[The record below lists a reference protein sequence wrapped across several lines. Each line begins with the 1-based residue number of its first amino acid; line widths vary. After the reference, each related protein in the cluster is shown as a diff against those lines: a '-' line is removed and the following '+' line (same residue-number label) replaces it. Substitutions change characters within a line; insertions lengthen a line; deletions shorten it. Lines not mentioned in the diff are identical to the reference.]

1 MSLAWGTIS
10 VLVLLLP
17 GFVFFATVYVPGRF
31 TREASPLNPIGQ
43 AATAVLVSLFV
54 HGGLL
59 LMLPTESCS
68 GWVKCL
74 DLGAVLALMQVA
86 PSKPEALPELATKII
101 ASLPQ
106 VLAYFLAACA
116 MGGTIGLIWGWLF
129 VRTQLRGLA
138 QHGWV
143 SGLVKRKHAWTFTHV
158 LSGVSVGDF
167 VLMYRGRLEDF
178 GLLAN
183 GRFSYIVLTEAS
195 RSYLSFKHRPISASV
210 EDHGLGAGGFGV
222 DGDDRLLE
230 SYLVIEGEDIQNAV
244 FERYEVVLSRR
255 GEAKLDAAL
264 EAIGKADAMPGL
276 SVARRRSLRFTIPW
290 SPWTYVI
297 VRIGTV
303 PGGRV
308 AGNREL
314 A

>member
-17 GFVFFATVYVPGRF
+17 GFVFFATVYLPGRF
-31 TREASPLNPIGQ
+31 SREASPLNPIGQ

-59 LMLPTESCS
+59 MLLRESDCS
-68 GWVKCL
+68 GWVRCP
-74 DLGAVLALMQVA
+74 DVGTVLALLQVA
-86 PSKPEALPELATKII
+86 PSRPEVLPVLGWRVMG
-101 ASLPQ
+101 SLPQ

-116 MGGTIGLIWGWLF
+116 LGGGVGWLWGWIF
-129 VRTQLRGLA
+129 VRTRLRLLA

-143 SGLVKRKHAWTFTHV
+143 AGLAKRKDAWTFVHV
-158 LSGVSVGDF
+158 ISSVSVGEF

-183 GRFSYIVLTEAS
+183 GRFSYIVLREAS
-195 RSYLSFKHRPISASV
+195 RSYMQFRFAPRSASA
-210 EDHGLGAGGFGV
+210 EDHHLGVGGFGV
-222 DGDDRLLE
+222 DGADRLLD

-244 FERYEVVLSRR
+244 FERYEVILSPR

-264 EAIGKADAMPGL
+264 ERFGDGA
-276 SVARRRSLRFTIPW
+276 ARAQQAPRSRTLRFTLPW
-290 SPWTYVI
+290 SPWTYVAL
-297 VRIGTV
+297 RIGSV
-303 PGGRV
+303 PAAHV
-308 AGNREL
+308 NRNT
-314 A
+314 

>member
-17 GFVFFATVYVPGRF
+17 GFVFFATGYLPGRF
-31 TREASPLNPIGQ
+31 SREASPLNPIGQ

-59 LMLPTESCS
+59 LLLPGEKCS
-68 GWVKCL
+68 GWVKCP
-74 DLGAVLALMQVA
+74 DLGAVLALLQVA
-86 PSKPEALPELATKII
+86 PSRPEALPDLATQII
-101 ASLPQ
+101 DSLPQ
-106 VLAYFLAACA
+106 VLAYFVAACA
-116 MGGTIGLIWGWLF
+116 MGGATGLVWGLLF
-129 VRTQLRGLA
+129 VRTPLRTLA

-143 SGLVKRKHAWTFTHV
+143 SGLVKRKRAWTFTHV
-158 LSGVSVGDF
+158 LSGVSAGDF
-167 VLMYRGRLEDF
+167 VLIYRGRLEDF

-195 RSYLSFKHRPISASV
+195 RSYLNFKHGPRSASV

-255 GEAKLDAAL
+255 GEAKLNAAL
-264 EAIGKADAMPGL
+264 EAIGQGDVVPHSDL
-276 SVARRRSLRFTIPW
+276 RTRSLRFTLPW
-290 SPWTYVI
+290 SPWRYVMI
-297 VRIGTV
+297 RIGTV
-303 PGGRV
+303 PGGQV
-308 AGNREL
+308 NGTREL
-314 A
+314 T

>member
-17 GFVFFATVYVPGRF
+17 GFVFFATVYLPGRF
-31 TREASPLNPIGQ
+31 SREASPLNPVAQ
-43 AATAVLVSLFV
+43 VATAVLVSLFV
-54 HGGLL
+54 HGTLL
-59 LMLPTESCS
+59 LLLPETRCS
-68 GWVKCL
+68 GWVQCP
-74 DLGAVLALMQVA
+74 DLGAVLVLLQVA
-86 PSKPEALPELATKII
+86 PSRSETLPALAEQII

-106 VLAYFLAACA
+106 VLAYFVAACA
-116 MGGTIGLIWGWLF
+116 MGGMIGLVWGWLF
-129 VRTQLRGLA
+129 VRTRLRTLA

-143 SGLVKRKHAWTFTHV
+143 SGLVKRRHAWTFAHV
-158 LSGVSVGDF
+158 LSGVSAGDF

-195 RSYLSFKHRPISASV
+195 RSYMNFKFGPRSASAQ
-210 EDHGLGAGGFGV
+210 DRGLGSGGFGV

-264 EAIGKADAMPGL
+264 QAIEETEATP
-276 SVARRRSLRFTIPW
+276 ARVVHHKRTVRFTLPW
-290 SPWTYVI
+290 SPWTYVVI
-297 VRIGTV
+297 RIGSV
-303 PGGRV
+303 PGGQV
-308 AGNREL
+308 GGPG
-314 A
+314 